1 MIASVYQNFTLNRGG
16 KMFWDEIKR
25 HYDAG
30 SAHQFLLHFNVND
43 LLYDDVY
50 GYLRTTDYLMAQL
63 NLLGCQ
69 LVLGYNTAE
78 GIHFPKVGQ
87 WRNTQRALELFPQYN
102 KTGAFHF
109 QSLATWLQT
118 LQRFREV
125 EDINL
130 AEQEVDPQLVRRR
143 INADLAFDKEHE
155 DPFVTMD
162 PSPSAEFRQRLNR
175 LLRQGRAR
183 VGLVIDSLE
192 LLTPNDPSLN
202 EVAKN
207 EVQLLFSQ
215 IQYWASDLD
224 IRRRKH
230 VILLVTHNIS
240 DIHPNFTVNP
250 EIPVVEIPFPNYEER
265 LRFIEHLHDISDGS
279 AQMRKT
285 LGNHR
290 ERETLAA
297 ETIGLNLLGVHDVV
311 QQAESTQQ
319 KAGGEP
325 LFRYRGESIRTFS
338 RGVLELGE
346 TQRGPSDDGWYV
358 MRIIRD
364 IADGMKNRDLRRV
377 PRGILL
383 LGPPGTSKEYAARV
397 LAGEANMT
405 LVRLRY
411 ASQVGEVTININQD
425 GNTYERNLNAGLNF
439 IRGIAPTVVFMDGI
453 EQASPHTTMN
463 PEEHDRMLPSALV
476 NAINDISLH
485 GRVIWVGA
493 SQRPDLMPPIFRR
506 YGIFDTKLIMLPP
519 TSGGRVEILRIF
531 CRGQASGNINFQ
543 SLVGGAETDGLT
555 WRDLLLIVQRANN
568 IARRSGRD
576 TFTEGE
582 LRQAVN
588 DFVPDYS
595 REMQIFMGL
604 LALREANSR
613 MMVPDGLLPEYQEFV
628 EGNRVDKTR
637 INKRLMELSHQL
649 GLRN

>member
-1 MIASVYQNFTLNRGG
+1 
-16 KMFWDEIKR
+16 MFWDEIKK

-87 WRNTQRALELFPQYN
+87 WRNTQRALEIFPQYN

-125 EDINL
+125 EDVNL

-265 LRFIEHLHDISDGS
+265 LSFIEHLHDISDGS

-346 TQRGPSDDGWYV
+346 TQRGPSGDGWYV

-411 ASQVGEVTININQD
+411 ASQVGEVTININQG

-463 PEEHDRMLPSALV
+463 PEEHDQILPSALV

>member
-1 MIASVYQNFTLNRGG
+1 
-16 KMFWDEIKR
+16 MFWGEVKK

-63 NLLGCQ
+63 NAFGCE
-69 LVLGYNTAE
+69 LVLGYNTSE

-87 WRNTQRALELFPQYN
+87 WRNTQRALEIFPQYN
-102 KTGAFHF
+102 KTGVFHF
-109 QSLATWLQT
+109 QSVATWIQT
-118 LQRFREV
+118 LNRFREV
-125 EDINL
+125 EDVNL

-143 INADLAFDKEHE
+143 INAGLAFNKEHE
-155 DPFVTMD
+155 DPFVMLD
-162 PSPSAEFRQRLNR
+162 PSPSTELRRKLNR
-175 LLRQGRAR
+175 LLQQGRTKI
-183 VGLVIDSLE
+183 GLIINPLE

-202 EVAKN
+202 EVAAD
-207 EVQLLFSQ
+207 EFQLLFNQ
-215 IQYWASDLD
+215 ILYWASDLD

-230 VILLVTHNIS
+230 VVLLVTHNIS
-240 DIHPNFTVNP
+240 DVHPNFTVNP
-250 EIPVVEIPFPNYEER
+250 EIPMIEIPFPNYDER
-265 LRFIEHLHDISDGS
+265 LMFIEHLHGISDGS

-290 ERETLAA
+290 ERETLAR

-311 QQAESTQQ
+311 QQAESAQQ
-319 KAGGEP
+319 KAGGED
-325 LFRYRGESIRTFS
+325 LLRYRRESIKTFS

-377 PRGILL
+377 PRGMLL
-383 LGPPGTSKEYAARV
+383 LGPSGTSKAHVARV
-397 LAGEANMT
+397 LAGEANMIF
-405 LVRLRY
+405 VQLRY
-411 ASQVGEVTININQD
+411 ANQMGEVTININEN
-425 GNTYERNLNAGLNF
+425 GNSYERNLNAGLNF
-439 IRGIAPTVVFMDGI
+439 IRGIAPTVVFMDNI
-453 EQASPHTTMN
+453 EQASPHATMN
-463 PEEHDRMLPSALV
+463 PEEHDRVFPRALV
-476 NAINDISLH
+476 NAINDPSLH

-493 SQRPDLMPPIFRR
+493 SQRPDLMPSIFRR

-519 TSGGRVEILRIF
+519 TGGGRVEILKIF
-531 CRGQASGNINFQ
+531 CRGQTSGNINFQ
-543 SLVGGAETDGLT
+543 ALVGGAETDGLT

-568 IARRSGRD
+568 IAKRNGRD

-582 LRQAVN
+582 LRQALN
-588 DFVPDYS
+588 DFIPDYS
-595 REMQIFMGL
+595 RETQIFMGL

-613 MMVPDGLLPEYQEFV
+613 IMVPDGLLPEYQEFV
-628 EGNRVDKTR
+628 DGNRIDKTA
-637 INKRLMELSHQL
+637 INKRLKALGNQL

>member
-1 MIASVYQNFTLNRGG
+1 
-16 KMFWDEIKR
+16 MFWDEVKK

-30 SAHQFLLHFNVND
+30 SAHQFLIHFNVND

-63 NLLGCQ
+63 NTLGCE
-69 LVLGYNTAE
+69 LVLGYNTSE

-87 WRNTQRALELFPQYN
+87 WRNTQRALEVFPQYN
-102 KTGAFHF
+102 KTGVFHF

-125 EDINL
+125 EDVNL
-130 AEQEVDPQLVRRR
+130 AEQEVDPQFVRRR

-155 DPFVTMD
+155 DPFVMLD
-162 PSPSAEFRQRLNR
+162 AMPSKEFRRQLNR
-175 LLRQGRAR
+175 LLQQGRTKI
-183 VGLVIDSLE
+183 GLVINPLE

-202 EVAKN
+202 AVTAD

-215 IQYWASDLD
+215 ILYWASDLD

-230 VILLVTHNIS
+230 VVLLVTHNIS
-240 DIHPNFTVNP
+240 DVHPNFTVNP
-250 EIPVVEIPFPNYEER
+250 EIPLIEIPFPNYEER
-265 LRFIEHLHDISDGS
+265 LKFIEHLHDISDGS
-279 AQMRKT
+279 SQMRKT

-290 ERETLAA
+290 EQETLAR
-297 ETIGLNLLGVHDVV
+297 ETIGLNLFGVHDVV

-364 IADGMKNRDLRRV
+364 IADGMENQDLRRV

-453 EQASPHTTMN
+453 EQAAPHATMN

-506 YGIFDTKLIMLPP
+506 YGIFDTKLITLPP
-519 TSGGRVEILRIF
+519 TGGGRVEILRIF

-582 LRQAVN
+582 LRQALN

-613 MMVPDGLLPEYQEFV
+613 IMVPDDLLPEYQEFV
-628 EGNRVDKTR
+628 DGNRVDKTR
-637 INKRLMELSHQL
+637 INKRLMELSNQL

>member
-1 MIASVYQNFTLNRGG
+1 
-16 KMFWDEIKR
+16 MFWDEVKK

-63 NLLGCQ
+63 NVLGCQ

-87 WRNTQRALELFPQYN
+87 WRNTQRALEVFPQYN

-125 EDINL
+125 DDINL
-130 AEQEVDPQLVRRR
+130 AAQEVDPQLVRRR

-162 PSPSAEFRQRLNR
+162 PSPSAEFRQKLNR

-183 VGLVIDSLE
+183 VGLVIDALE

-202 EVAKN
+202 EVAKD

-224 IRRRKH
+224 VRRHKH

-240 DIHPNFTVNP
+240 DVHPNFTVNP
-250 EIPVVEIPFPNYEER
+250 EIPVIEIPFPNYDER
-265 LRFIEHLHDISDGS
+265 LRFIEQLHDISDGS
-279 AQMRKT
+279 SQMRRT

-290 ERETLAA
+290 EREILARETL
-297 ETIGLNLLGVHDVV
+297 GLNLLGVHDVV

-325 LFRYRGESIRTFS
+325 LFRYRAESIRTFS

-364 IADGMKNRDLRRV
+364 IVDGMRNRDLRRV
-377 PRGILL
+377 PRGMLL

-411 ASQVGEVTININQD
+411 ADQMGEVTININQD
-425 GNTYERNLNAGLNF
+425 GNIYERNLNAGLNF

-463 PEEHDRMLPSALV
+463 PEEHERMLPSALV

-485 GRVIWVGA
+485 GSVIWVGA

-519 TSGGRVEILRIF
+519 TGGGRVEILRIF
-531 CRGQASGNINFQ
+531 CRGQTSGNINFQ

-576 TFTEGE
+576 TFTERE
-582 LRQAVN
+582 LRQALN
-588 DFVPDYS
+588 DFAPDYS

-613 MMVPDGLLPEYQEFV
+613 MMIPDGLLPEYQEFV
-628 EGNRVDKTR
+628 DGNQVDKTG
-637 INKRLMELSHQL
+637 INRRLMELSHQL

>member
-1 MIASVYQNFTLNRGG
+1 
-16 KMFWDEIKR
+16 MFWNEVKK

-30 SAHQFLLHFNVND
+30 SAHQFLIHFNVND

-63 NLLGCQ
+63 NTLGCE
-69 LVLGYNTAE
+69 LVLGYNTSE

-87 WRNTQRALELFPQYN
+87 WRNTQRALEVFPQYN
-102 KTGAFHF
+102 KTGVFHF
-109 QSLATWLQT
+109 QSLATWIQT
-118 LQRFREV
+118 LRRIGEV
-125 EDINL
+125 EDVNL
-130 AEQEVDPQLVRRR
+130 AEQEVDPQFVRRR

-155 DPFVTMD
+155 DPFVMLD
-162 PSPSAEFRQRLNR
+162 AMPSAEFRRQLNR
-175 LLRQGRAR
+175 LLQQGRTKI
-183 VGLVIDSLE
+183 GLVINPLE

-202 EVAKN
+202 AVTAD

-215 IQYWASDLD
+215 ILYWASDLD

-230 VILLVTHNIS
+230 VVLLVTHNIS
-240 DIHPNFTVNP
+240 DVHPNFRVNP
-250 EIPVVEIPFPNYEER
+250 EIPLIEIPFPNYEER
-265 LRFIEHLHDISDGS
+265 LKFIEHLHDISDGS
-279 AQMRKT
+279 SQMRKT

-290 ERETLAA
+290 ERETLAGA
-297 ETIGLNLLGVHDVV
+297 TIGLNLLGVHDVV

-364 IADGMKNRDLRRV
+364 IADGMENQDLRRV

-439 IRGIAPTVVFMDGI
+439 IRGIAPTVVFIDGI
-453 EQASPHTTMN
+453 EQAAPHATMN

-519 TSGGRVEILRIF
+519 TGGGRVEILRIF

-582 LRQAVN
+582 LRQALN

-613 MMVPDGLLPEYQEFV
+613 IMVPDDLLPEYQEFV
-628 EGNRVDKTR
+628 DGNRVDKTA
-637 INKRLMELSHQL
+637 INKRLMELSNQL

>member
-1 MIASVYQNFTLNRGG
+1 
-16 KMFWDEIKR
+16 MFWDEIKK
-25 HYDAG
+25 HYEAG

-43 LLYDDVY
+43 LLHDDVY
-50 GYLRTTDYLMAQL
+50 GYLPTTDYLMAQL

-69 LVLGYNTAE
+69 LVLGYNTSE
-78 GIHFPKVGQ
+78 GIHFPRIGQ
-87 WRNTQRALELFPQYN
+87 WRNTQETLEIFPQYK

-125 EDINL
+125 EDVNL
-130 AEQEVDPQLVRRR
+130 AEQDVDPQLARRR

-162 PSPSAEFRQRLNR
+162 PSPSAEFRQKINR

-183 VGLVIDSLE
+183 VGLVISALE

-202 EVAKN
+202 EVARD
-207 EVQLLFSQ
+207 EVQLLFNQ

-230 VILLVTHNIS
+230 IVLLVTHNIS
-240 DIHPNFTVNP
+240 DVHPSFTVNP
-250 EIPVVEIPFPNYEER
+250 EIPVIEIPFPNYDER
-265 LRFIEHLHDISDGS
+265 LRFIEQLHDISERS
-279 AQMRKT
+279 SQMRRT

-290 ERETLAA
+290 ERQTLAREA
-297 ETIGLNLLGVHDVV
+297 IGLNLLGVHDVV

-319 KAGGEP
+319 KASGEP
-325 LFRYRGESIRTFS
+325 LFRYRRESIRTFS

-346 TQRGPSDDGWYV
+346 TQRGPAGDGWYV
-358 MRIIRD
+358 MRTIRD
-364 IADGMKNRDLRRV
+364 IAEGMKNQDLRRV
-377 PRGILL
+377 PRGMLL

-405 LVRLRY
+405 LVQLRY
-411 ASQVGEVTININQD
+411 ANQVGEITVNINQD
-425 GNTYERNLNAGLNF
+425 GNTYERNLNTGLNF

-463 PEEHDRMLPSALV
+463 PEDHELVFPRALV

-485 GRVIWVGA
+485 GKVIWVGA

-506 YGIFDTKLIMLPP
+506 YGVFDTKLIMLPP
-519 TSGGRVEILRIF
+519 TGGGRAEILRVF
-531 CRGQASGNINFQ
+531 CQGQTSGNINFQ
-543 SLVGGAETDGLT
+543 ALVGGAETDGLT
-555 WRDLLLIVQRANN
+555 WRDLLLIVQRADN
-568 IARRSGRD
+568 IARRAGRD

-582 LRQAVN
+582 LRQALN

-628 EGNRVDKTR
+628 EGNRVDKTA

>member
-1 MIASVYQNFTLNRGG
+1 
-16 KMFWDEIKR
+16 MFWDEVKK

-30 SAHQFLLHFNVND
+30 SAHQFLIHFNVND

-63 NLLGCQ
+63 NTLGCE
-69 LVLGYNTAE
+69 LVLGYNTSE

-87 WRNTQRALELFPQYN
+87 WRNTQRALEVFPQYN
-102 KTGAFHF
+102 KTGVFHF

-125 EDINL
+125 EDVNL
-130 AEQEVDPQLVRRR
+130 AEQEVDPQFVRRR

-155 DPFVTMD
+155 DPFVMLD
-162 PSPSAEFRQRLNR
+162 AMPSKEFRRQLNG
-175 LLRQGRAR
+175 LLQQGRSKI
-183 VGLVIDSLE
+183 GLVINPLE

-202 EVAKN
+202 AVTAD

-215 IQYWASDLD
+215 ILHWASDLD

-230 VILLVTHNIS
+230 VVLLVTHNIS
-240 DIHPNFTVNP
+240 DVHPNFTVNP
-250 EIPVVEIPFPNYEER
+250 EIPLIEIPFPNYEER
-265 LRFIEHLHDISDGS
+265 LKFIEHLHHISDGS
-279 AQMRKT
+279 SQMRKT

-290 ERETLAA
+290 ERETLAG

-358 MRIIRD
+358 MRVIRD
-364 IADGMKNRDLRRV
+364 IADGMENQDLRRV

-411 ASQVGEVTININQD
+411 ASQVSEVTININES

-439 IRGIAPTVVFMDGI
+439 IRGIAPTVVFMDEI
-453 EQASPHTTMN
+453 EQVSAHTPMT
-463 PEEHDRMLPSALV
+463 PEDHPPTFPRSLL
-476 NAINDISLH
+476 NAISDPSLH

-506 YGIFDTKLIMLPP
+506 YGLFDTKLIMLPP
-519 TSGGRVEILRIF
+519 IGGGRVEILRIF
-531 CRGQASGNINFQ
+531 CRGQTSGNINFQ
-543 SLVGGAETDGLT
+543 ALVGGAETDGLT

-582 LRQAVN
+582 LRQALN

-613 MMVPDGLLPEYQEFV
+613 VMVPDGLLPEYQEFV
-628 EGNRVDKTR
+628 DGNRVDKTR
-637 INKRLMELSHQL
+637 INKRLMELSNQL